1 MENLI
6 EMQKHIDALR
16 GSLEIE
22 RGNNEHLSYQLTR
35 CAKAKQ
41 LIINEAKKLSDQ
53 KLDAE
58 LEAFDNDQRAFE
70 LKVWLFAASFVAGCS
85 LILNAMLYDAN
96 DQLEESAKLEQSK
109 TADAEQRVKNCIEFI
124 KIQDEEMQ
132 ELRKA
137 NGAMIKHG
145 CDKNINKAI
154 KATPLPKLVE
164 A

>member
-22 RGNNEHLSYQLTR
+22 RGNNEHLSY
-35 CAKAKQ
+35 
-41 LIINEAKKLSDQ
+41 Q

-96 DQLEESAKLEQSK
+96 DQ
-109 TADAEQRVKNCIEFI
+109 
-124 KIQDEEMQ
+124 
-132 ELRKA
+132 
-137 NGAMIKHG
+137 
-145 CDKNINKAI
+145 
-154 KATPLPKLVE
+154 
-164 A
+164 